1 MYVYMSDI
9 SDRNIFSD
17 TLWQTNITME
27 KSHLFMGKS
36 IINFHFLQDMA

>member
-1 MYVYMSDI
+1 MSDI

-36 IINFHFLQDMA
+36 FSTGHGLGLSVT